1 MRKKI
6 TIAAQCN
13 LGLVKQ
19 VEQGAEDLKISKS
32 TYVRCAILH
41 FLELPT
47 KEQYEF
53 VKKDLKR
60 ERLIA
65 LCAQKKTLQEKLE
78 VVEKELKENDL
89 PVKDET

>member
-1 MRKKI
+1 MKKM

-19 VEQGAEDLKISKS
+19 VEQGADDLKITKS
-32 TYVRCAILH
+32 TFLRCAILH
-41 FLELPT
+41 FLELPN

-53 VKKDLKR
+53 VQKDLKR
-60 ERLIA
+60 ERLIE
-65 LCAQKKTLQEKLE
+65 LCAQKKTLAEKLE
-78 VVEKELKENDL
+78 VVEKELKENDI